1 MPKHDK
7 PILDV
12 SAIRINRDRFRH
24 WKTHFHDYCLLEGYR
39 NPAKDRLTQTT
50 DHYIE
55 AKRPFEL
62 AVLHSAIPS
71 LEWNTLDNV
80 IASKIPADDADKPWI
95 WLQKIKEHY
104 VGESTLMQDRYH
116 FWVQMAQADQTSI
129 SAWETAV
136 RTAAGRC
143 SFGPNADEFVRDKFL
158 FGFNESF
165 SRFREDI
172 FYRDGQRKP
181 KDPPF
186 TLAFV
191 VSQAVSFE
199 AAQQTNKLLA
209 HSSEISDPSDHR
221 PKSPSSDAT
230 PTGISCLCK
239 TSTISTGKPL
249 DLWSN
254 YRRTT
259 PRSYS
264 INTGNFVL
272 PHNRA
277 QLCPAAPPEHTP
289 KQPLP
294 LPLMQPSVPATPGHK
309 PAQPL
314 PAAPLQI
321 ERTVTPPPT
330 QPQQKEQQI
339 SESPVVHVNQQ
350 TTRSGRVVRLP
361 QKYKDF
367 VLS

>member
-12 SAIRINRDRFRH
+12 SAIRINRDHFRH

-39 NPAKDRLTQTT
+39 NPTKDRLTQTT

-62 AVLHSAIPS
+62 AVLRSAIPS

-80 IASKIPADDADKPWI
+80 IAS
-95 WLQKIKEHY
+95 
-104 VGESTLMQDRYH
+104 
-116 FWVQMAQADQTSI
+116 
-129 SAWETAV
+129 
-136 RTAAGRC
+136 
-143 SFGPNADEFVRDKFL
+143 
-158 FGFNESF
+158 
-165 SRFREDI
+165 
-172 FYRDGQRKP
+172 
-181 KDPPF
+181 
-186 TLAFV
+186 
-191 VSQAVSFE
+191 
-199 AAQQTNKLLA
+199 
-209 HSSEISDPSDHR
+209 DHR
-221 PKSPSSDAT
+221 PKKPIIWCHSHWDLMFMQNLDHFNGEALGFMVKLSTVQPSARTASTRA
-230 PTGISCLCK
+230 ISC
-239 TSTISTGKPL
+239 STATGP
-249 DLWSN
+249 SC
-254 YRRTT
+254 
-259 PRSYS
+259 
-264 INTGNFVL
+264 V
-272 PHNRA
+272 
-277 QLCPAAPPEHTP
+277 QPEHAP

-330 QPQQKEQQI
+330 QPQQQEQQI
-339 SESPVVHVNQQ
+339 SETPVVHVNQQ
-350 TTRSGRVVRLP
+350 TTRSGRVARLP

>member
-104 VGESTLMQDRYH
+104 VGASTLMQDRYH

-158 FGFNESF
+158 FGFNEF
-165 SRFREDI
+165 FNRFREDI

-249 DLWSN
+249 DLWSS
-254 YRRTT
+254 YRQYNPPLVQHQHGQFRALLQPGPVASSRNTLPSNLYPFHWCSPQYQQLQDT
-259 PRSYS
+259 NLHSHCQQHHFRSNELS
-264 INTGNFVL
+264 
-272 PHNRA
+272 PHRPLNHSKRNNRSA
-277 QLCPAAPPEHTP
+277 R
-289 KQPLP
+289 
-294 LPLMQPSVPATPGHK
+294 
-309 PAQPL
+309 
-314 PAAPLQI
+314 LQ
-321 ERTVTPPPT
+321 
-330 QPQQKEQQI
+330 
-339 SESPVVHVNQQ
+339 
-350 TTRSGRVVRLP
+350 
-361 QKYKDF
+361 
-367 VLS
+367 

>member
-12 SAIRINRDRFRH
+12 SAIRINRDHFRH

-104 VGESTLMQDRYH
+104 VGTSTLMQDRYH

-172 FYRDGQRKP
+172 FYRDGQCKP

-239 TSTISTGKPL
+239 TSADHLNGEALGFMVKLSTVQPPARTASTRAISCSVATGP
-249 DLWSN
+249 SC
-254 YRRTT
+254 
-259 PRSYS
+259 
-264 INTGNFVL
+264 I
-272 PHNRA
+272 
-277 QLCPAAPPEHTP
+277 QPEHAP

-339 SESPVVHVNQQ
+339 SETPVVHVNQQ